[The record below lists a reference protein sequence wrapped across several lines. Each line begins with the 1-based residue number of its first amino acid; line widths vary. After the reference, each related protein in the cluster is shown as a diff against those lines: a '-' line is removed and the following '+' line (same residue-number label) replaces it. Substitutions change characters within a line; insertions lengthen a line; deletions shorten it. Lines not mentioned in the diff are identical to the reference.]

1 MLYRGQCLEGMSTPE
16 LLMLQEVHEE
26 ALMHVSKELLMR
38 ECETE
43 VASEH
48 PEYVCLLSANA
59 QGNDHVKVGG
69 KGNVLMEDPVV
80 AADGWTYDRK
90 NIERWIH
97 EIQQKGRAVCSPK
110 TGAVLCNTFLV
121 PNGMLK
127 AGIEVALDGMRKR
140 KPSLQAGSGGAVATL
155 QRVGVGGAVSGIVS
169 ARVKEG
175 GREGIGD
182 TDGSKE
188 ARASSAKDSALHHSP
203 MTPPT
208 RKRDREASPE
218 KQSKQASRVHAS
230 ESGEQ
235 VPVLSCFDVAN
246 ENFTCP
252 NCQRGFKN
260 VPKPQR

>member
-16 LLMLQEVHEE
+16 LLMLKEVHEE

-59 QGNDHVKVGG
+59 QGNGHVKVGG

-80 AADGWTYDRK
+80 AADGWTYERK
-90 NIERWIH
+90 NIERWIR
-97 EIQQKGRAVCSPK
+97 EIQQKGQAVCSPK
-110 TGAVLCNTFLV
+110 TGAPLSNTFLV
-121 PNGMLK
+121 PNEMLK
-127 AGIEVALDGMRKR
+127 AGIEVALNEMRKR
-140 KPSLQAGSGGAVATL
+140 KPSLQAASGGAVATL
-155 QRVGVGGAVSGIVS
+155 RRVGVGRAVSGIVS
-169 ARVKEG
+169 ACVKEG

-188 ARASSAKDSALHHSP
+188 ARGKDSALELST
-203 MTPPT
+203 MTPQT
-208 RKRDREASPE
+208 RKRDRVASPE
-218 KQSKQASRVHAS
+218 KESKQVSWVHGS

-235 VPVLSCFDVAN
+235 VPVLSCFDV
-246 ENFTCP
+246 NFTCP

>member
-1 MLYRGQCLEGMSTPE
+1 MLYRGQCLEGMRTPE
-16 LLMLQEVHEE
+16 LLMLKEVHEE

-48 PEYVCLLSANA
+48 PEYVCPLSANA
-59 QGNDHVKVGG
+59 QGNCDVKGGG
-69 KGNVLMEDPVV
+69 KGNVLMEDAVV

-90 NIERWIH
+90 NIERWIR
-97 EIQQKGRAVCSPK
+97 ESQQKGQAVCSPK
-110 TGAVLCNTFLV
+110 TGALLSHTFLV
-121 PNGMLK
+121 PNEMLK
-127 AGIEVALDGMRKR
+127 AGIEAALDEMRKR

-155 QRVGVGGAVSGIVS
+155 RRVGVGRAVSGIVS

-188 ARASSAKDSALHHSP
+188 ARGKDSALETST
-203 MTPPT
+203 MTPHT
-208 RKRDREASPE
+208 RKRDRVSFPE
-218 KQSKQASRVHAS
+218 KESKQVSRVHGS

-235 VPVLSCFDVAN
+235 VPVLSCFDVTN

>member
-1 MLYRGQCLEGMSTPE
+1 
-16 LLMLQEVHEE
+16 
-26 ALMHVSKELLMR
+26 MHVSKELLMR

-48 PEYVCLLSANA
+48 PEYVCLLSPNA
-59 QGNDHVKVGG
+59 QGSGDVKFGG

-80 AADGWTYDRK
+80 AADGWTYERK
-90 NIERWIH
+90 NIERWIR
-97 EIQQKGRAVCSPK
+97 EIQQKGQAVCSPK
-110 TGAVLCNTFLV
+110 TGALLSHTFLV
-121 PNGMLK
+121 PNEMLK
-127 AGIEVALDGMRKR
+127 AGIEAALDEMRKR

-155 QRVGVGGAVSGIVS
+155 RRVGVGRAVSGIVS

-182 TDGSKE
+182 TGGSKE
-188 ARASSAKDSALHHSP
+188 ARGKDSALETSP
-203 MTPPT
+203 MTPQT
-208 RKRDREASPE
+208 RKRDRVSSPE
-218 KQSKQASRVHAS
+218 IESKQVSRVHGS

-235 VPVLSCFDVAN
+235 VPVLSCFDVTN

>member
-16 LLMLQEVHEE
+16 LLMLKEVHEE

-48 PEYVCLLSANA
+48 PEYVCLLSPNA
-59 QGNDHVKVGG
+59 QGSGDVKVGG

-80 AADGWTYDRK
+80 AADGWTYERK
-90 NIERWIH
+90 NIERWIR
-97 EIQQKGRAVCSPK
+97 EIQQKGQAVCSPK
-110 TGAVLCNTFLV
+110 TGALLSHTFLV
-121 PNGMLK
+121 PNEMLK
-127 AGIEVALDGMRKR
+127 AGIEAALDEMRKR
-140 KPSLQAGSGGAVATL
+140 KPSLQVGSGGAVATL
-155 QRVGVGGAVSGIVS
+155 RRVGVGRAVSGIVS
-169 ARVKEG
+169 ACVKEG
-175 GREGIGD
+175 GREGIAD
-182 TDGSKE
+182 TDGSKG
-188 ARASSAKDSALHHSP
+188 ARGKGSALQNSP

-208 RKRDREASPE
+208 RKRDRVASPE
-218 KQSKQASRVHAS
+218 KESQQASRVHAS

-235 VPVLSCFDVAN
+235 VPVLSCFDVTN

-252 NCQRGFKN
+252 NCQRGFEN